1 MTEETK
7 RPEDKFDFD
16 GYTQTVVKAVDG
28 LTKIMKEDGHVDVG
42 PLLTRIVGEVATA
55 IGSIADS
62 LQRIANAQEMIAQL
76 TNIDLD
82 ATIQQ
87 GSRILYAE
95 MKAKENAGNE
105 N

>member
-7 RPEDKFDFD
+7 RPEDKFNFD
-16 GYTQTVVKAVDG
+16 GYTQTVVTAINELANVAVSDG
-28 LTKIMKEDGHVDVG
+28 VRAAPEMFRV
-42 PLLTRIVGEVATA
+42 VGEVATA

-82 ATIQQ
+82 AIIQQ
-87 GSRILYAE
+87 GSQILYAE
-95 MKAKENAGNE
+95 MKAKENAGNA